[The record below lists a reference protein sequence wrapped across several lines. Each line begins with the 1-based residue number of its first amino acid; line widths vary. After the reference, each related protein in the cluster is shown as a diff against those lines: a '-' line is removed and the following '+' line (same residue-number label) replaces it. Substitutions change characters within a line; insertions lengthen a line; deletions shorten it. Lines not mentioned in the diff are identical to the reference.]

1 MHFIKYIYKNYFK
14 INYMKR
20 ICYSPIG
27 IVHSEFKEKINV
39 PIQSIFSNKKGI
51 IEIFPEFVEGLDDL
65 DGFSHIFLLYHFH
78 LSKGVSL
85 KVKPYLDDVERGV
98 FSTRAPK
105 RPNSI
110 GLSILGIEKIEGN
123 KIFVSGVHII
133 DNTPVLDIKPYV
145 PDFDHRQNV
154 KNGWFSKKV
163 DKKEYLSDDRFLD

>member
-1 MHFIKYIYKNYFK
+1 
-14 INYMKR
+14 MKR

-85 KVKPYLDDVERGV
+85 KVNLI
-98 FSTRAPK
+98 SMM
-105 RPNSI
+105 
-110 GLSILGIEKIEGN
+110 
-123 KIFVSGVHII
+123 
-133 DNTPVLDIKPYV
+133 
-145 PDFDHRQNV
+145 
-154 KNGWFSKKV
+154 SK
-163 DKKEYLSDDRFLD
+163 EEFFN